1 MDFWEA
7 EMNDE
12 MGHNYIHGPAPEE
25 ADGQKWPRW
34 EISGPDEELGGELG
48 KADSEQM
55 WAEEDSG
62 HDLEESV

>member
-1 MDFWEA
+1 
-7 EMNDE
+7 MNDE

-55 WAEEDSG
+55 
-62 HDLEESV
+62 